1 MNHYNQN
8 NANENQILLIIK
20 KERKTFRVDFV
31 CLSHLQRH
39 HLIKKEAF
47 KMSFITMKTTH
58 KILIWPVSA
67 VLGKKKRFQKASSR
81 LSSSAG
87 QRGWS
92 PRPASGPVTRVCSRR
107 PHLCAGAPRA
117 ASWPPPVTRRL
128 RSEPEC
134 SSPGPWPGQAGVWD
148 ALLAAFLCSLPVTQP
163 RLLGGGDSAFSPLG
177 GASGPRKAAQKGFFL
192 VPALR
197 VHFSVAAQDFKA
209 FLNS

>member
-92 PRPASGPVTRVCSRR
+92 PRPASGPVTRVCSPRATPLRR
-107 PHLCAGAPRA
+107 GTEGGLVASTCHTPAARARAQQPRTLARPGGGVGRLARCLSLFAPRDA
-117 ASWPPPVTRRL
+117 A
-128 RSEPEC
+128 
-134 SSPGPWPGQAGVWD
+134 
-148 ALLAAFLCSLPVTQP
+148 
-163 RLLGGGDSAFSPLG
+163 
-177 GASGPRKAAQKGFFL
+177 
-192 VPALR
+192 
-197 VHFSVAAQDFKA
+197 KA
-209 FLNS
+209 FGGRRFSLFTFRWCFRTT